1 MRFVY
6 KFFLHLL
13 TYKKS
18 CFLIDD
24 QILIILL
31 YLLPNSSKQELV
43 VLGAEKQIFSF
54 MLISQNFYMLPFVV
68 AMIRPNHIVM
78 RPFGL
83 VKSPSKD
90 AAAKVGM
97 LSVLPHTYSVSP
109 SSVVH
114 CVHSLCFIVR
124 ATCYN

>member
-1 MRFVY
+1 
-6 KFFLHLL
+6 
-13 TYKKS
+13 
-18 CFLIDD
+18 
-24 QILIILL
+24 
-31 YLLPNSSKQELV
+31 
-43 VLGAEKQIFSF
+43 
-54 MLISQNFYMLPFVV
+54 MLPFVV

-124 ATCYN
+124 ATCTINLLNGGIDWIHKTRPNLNFLCMFESVLTGFKPNKTKMINLYKYSNDLTPNNYQKN